1 MKGIDKK
8 KQMLGEILDYIA
20 RFQWYSETVLQ
31 QCIKTISVNLFR
43 ALPRS
48 NKNPEIEDEPFEDPA
63 WTHLQLVYDLTLRLV
78 INVDVDKK
86 VTLLFLI
93 FCLWFVI

>member
-1 MKGIDKK
+1 MKGIEKK

-20 RFQWYSETVLQ
+20 RYQWYSESVLQ
-31 QCIKTISVNLFR
+31 QCIETISYNLFR

-63 WTHLQLVYDLTLRLV
+63 WQHLQLVYDLTLRLV

-86 VTLLFLI
+86 V
-93 FCLWFVI
+93 